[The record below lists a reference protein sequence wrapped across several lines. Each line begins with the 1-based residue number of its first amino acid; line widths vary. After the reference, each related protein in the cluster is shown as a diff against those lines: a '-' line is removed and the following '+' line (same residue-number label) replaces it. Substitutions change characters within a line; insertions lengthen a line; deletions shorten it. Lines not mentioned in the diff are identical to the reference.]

1 MNCRYVQSNLQAYI
15 DSAVDPSLALDIGT
29 HLDGCESCAREYRLY
44 KNLICGLN
52 ELEIPKL
59 SDECW
64 RNIHDTVMEQVAALP
79 QKRTV
84 TPFAMRLWHSV
95 QTVQVRAVA
104 ALLVISLVTAGSIMF
119 IGFRA
124 DRKLLS
130 FFGRQYPT
138 VVAVEGMAFSGDDSD
153 DATAVPVQG
162 EMALP
167 PGRSIRTDDKSS
179 LEIQVDKKSSI
190 RLGRNSNVSVAD
202 LAAGKTVFTLKKGD
216 LAARVSKRN
225 AGELFIIQT
234 PNAVCEVIGTRFD
247 VTTQHDSYR
256 KRFIT
261 TLVVHE
267 GTVKFGSLNYKL
279 PVKAGSAIAM
289 FGDSL
294 GVLTMSDDPL
304 IRQLYRE
311 PGRGLYTINSTPD
324 QALVLIDGIPV
335 GFTPLCGSASF
346 GSHTVTCLK
355 KGFGKSSGT
364 LTVDA
369 GSNVALELSL
379 GTYDKDNG
387 YGRSSLAASTTLDNP
402 LLLDATEQMV
412 VGNYAEALSILE
424 PLCSDKSVQ
433 SDIRASALSKAA
445 RCNKYLQNYPAAINM
460 LNRIVDG
467 KYTMEQRG
475 AALFERATM
484 YRTSLHEA
492 KCAISD
498 YKRYLDEFKDGIWS
512 EEASRSL
519 AELLYLVKDYAGAA
533 SEYRK
538 YCDVHCKGLE
548 CEQVLYRLGTIY
560 ANNLSDPARALD
572 VFNRLLLE
580 NPQSEF
586 ADDAVFWSADC
597 LMRQGHASRAMA
609 EFEKYTRRYPNGK
622 WFAEAKTRLRK
633 IDNTKVQ

>member
-1 MNCRYVQSNLQAYI
+1 MNCRYVLSNLQSYI
-15 DSAVDPSLALDIGT
+15 DNTVDPDLALDIGT
-29 HLDGCESCAREYRLY
+29 HLDGCKSCAREYHSY

-59 SDECW
+59 SDERW
-64 RNIHDTVMEQVAALP
+64 RNIHNTVMEQVAALP
-79 QKRTV
+79 QERTV
-84 TPFAMRLWHSV
+84 TPFTVRLWNNIRA
-95 QTVQVRAVA
+95 VQVRAVA
-104 ALLVISLVTAGSIMF
+104 ALLVISLITAGSIMVV
-119 IGFRA
+119 GFRV
-124 DRKLLS
+124 DRRLLS
-130 FFGRQYPT
+130 FLGRQYPT
-138 VVAVEGMAFSGDDSD
+138 VVAVEGTAFSGDGSD
-153 DATAVPVQG
+153 LADPVPVQG
-162 EMALP
+162 KMVLP

-190 RLGRNSNVSVAD
+190 RLGRNSDVSVAD
-202 LAAGKTVFTLKKGD
+202 LAAGKTVFKLKKGD

-225 AGELFIIQT
+225 AGELFVIET

-247 VTTQHDSYR
+247 VTTQHDAYR

-304 IRQLYRE
+304 IGQLYRE
-311 PGRGLYTINSTPD
+311 PGRGQYTITSTHE

-335 GFTPLCGSASF
+335 GFTPLCGSAPF

-364 LTVDA
+364 LIVDA
-369 GSNVALELSL
+369 GSNVILELSL
-379 GTYDKDNG
+379 GTYDKVNG
-387 YGRSSLAASTTLDNP
+387 DERPSLAAATTLDNP
-402 LLLDATEQMV
+402 LLLDATERMV
-412 VGNYAEALSILE
+412 IGNYSEALSILGS
-424 PLCSDKSVQ
+424 LCNDKSVQ

-445 RCNKYLQNYPAAINM
+445 RCNKYLQNYPAAIDM
-460 LNRIVDG
+460 LNRIIDG

-475 AALFERATM
+475 AALFERATL

-498 YKRYLDEFKDGIWS
+498 YKRYLDEFKGGIWS
-512 EEASRSL
+512 QEASRSL
-519 AELLYLVKDYAGAA
+519 AELFYLVKDYGGAA
-533 SEYRK
+533 REYRE
-538 YCDVHCKGLE
+538 YCDTHCKGRE
-548 CEQVLYRLGTIY
+548 CEQVLYKLGTIY
-560 ANNLSDPARALD
+560 ANNLSDPVRALD
-572 VFNRLLLE
+572 AFNRLLLE

-586 ADDAVFWSADC
+586 TEDAVFWSADC
-597 LMRQGHASRAMA
+597 LMRQGHASRAIA